1 MIESIHSPHAPP
13 PVLRM
18 LRCKKT
24 GRYFTGRGWT
34 DDLKQAQEFPNDIQ
48 AVETCVQSGLKDVEL
63 VLRLAG
69 AQKEFFTTALA

>member
-1 MIESIHSPHAPP
+1 MIEPTHSLQAAP
-13 PVLRM
+13 PVLRV

-34 DDLKQAQEFPNDIQ
+34 DDLQQAQGFSNDIQ